1 MIEQYQKVEVSVRFS
16 CPGRIRW
23 RVLACLNRPDI
34 AARIE
39 VLLRTRT
46 GVRSVTANPV
56 TGSLL
61 LIYEACIGVESFQSF
76 LEQIPLVS
84 LESDASSNPSEIAV
98 SKPKYK
104 ASAQQ
109 IAELTKGYSKSAAS
123 LLLISIVDRMFE
135 AAPSAMI
142 GAAGDIVTRRSGSMF
157 GKLGFKTVRSQLFAL
172 GGVSVIVWALDSMM
186 SYWHARASGKLAREI
201 QNDLRNKAYKQL
213 QTLDIAQ
220 LEGRPVSKWISLVR
234 SDTSRIAHFIEEGV
248 DPFVTM
254 FTNGL
259 TVATTFL
266 LRSPALAAIQMAVLP
281 VLYLVSTQLLAPI
294 RERQEIARDR
304 EDHLDAAVLNNVNG
318 ISTITNFG
326 RQSAE
331 ADRIGILGKD
341 YMESANHTASIA
353 AAYVPS
359 IQIVV
364 AGGFVSTLVWG
375 GNLVDAGRL
384 SNTFYNV
391 MGFACL
397 RLFNALA
404 RLGISI
410 EHFQRTRVSFDRLIE
425 LLEMRPQ
432 ICSGNVPLE
441 ASSVSGDIVF
451 QDVTFHYVPQ
461 RAALNKVNLRIA
473 AGKTTAIV
481 GPTGAG
487 KTTLQKLLLRFYE
500 HESGSILLDGEDIR
514 LLDTLDL
521 RAAIAT
527 VPQQTFLF
535 DGTVRENIAYSRPE
549 ASLEEVVSAAR
560 AAQCDDFVRGLS
572 DGYETQVG
580 ENGNKL
586 SGGQKQ
592 RLAIARAVLAG
603 RPIMFFDEATSAIDY
618 ETEAAMQKSMRS
630 VVANRTTLVIA
641 HRLSTVRDADMI
653 YVMQDGAVSEQG
665 THDELLEANG
675 VYASMWRIQTGEA
688 NRHAAGSKSD

>member
-1 MIEQYQKVEVSVRFS
+1 MTEQYQTVEVSVRFS
-16 CPGRIRW
+16 CPGRVRW
-23 RVLACLNRPDI
+23 RVLACLNRPDV
-34 AARIE
+34 AARME
-39 VLLRTRT
+39 MLLRARD
-46 GVRSVTANPV
+46 GVRSVSANPV

-61 LIYEACIGVESFQSF
+61 LIYEAHFGVEPFQRF
-76 LEQIPLVS
+76 LEQIPLAS
-84 LESDASSNPSEIAV
+84 LESEASSSSTGVAV
-98 SKPKYK
+98 SKPRYK

-109 IAELTKGYSKSAAS
+109 IVELTKGYSKSAAS

-142 GAAGDIVTRRSGSMF
+142 GAAGDIVTRRSGSLF

-172 GGVSVIVWALDSMM
+172 GGVSAVIWALDSVM
-186 SYWHARASGKLAREI
+186 SYWHTRASGKLAREI
-201 QNDLRNKAYKQL
+201 QNDLRNKAYRQL
-213 QTLDIAQ
+213 QTLDISQ
-220 LEGRPVSKWISLVR
+220 LEGRPVSEWIGLVR
-234 SDTSRIAHFIEEGV
+234 SDTGRIAHFIEEGV

-266 LRSPALAAIQMAVLP
+266 LRSPALAAIQMAGLP
-281 VLYLVSTQLLAPI
+281 ILYLVSTKLLAPI
-294 RERQEIARDR
+294 RERQEVARDR
-304 EDHLDAAVLNNVNG
+304 EDDLNAAVLNNVNG

-326 RQSAE
+326 RQDAE
-331 ADRIGILGKD
+331 ADRIASLGKN
-341 YMESANHTASIA
+341 YIESADHTASIA

-359 IQIVV
+359 IQMVV

-375 GNLVDAGRL
+375 GNLVNAGRL

-410 EHFQRTRVSFDRLIE
+410 EHFQRTRVSFDRLIH
-425 LLEMRPQ
+425 LLEMRPL
-432 ICSGNVPLE
+432 ISSGDVPLQV
-441 ASSVSGDIVF
+441 ASVSGDIVF
-451 QDVTFHYVPQ
+451 QNVTFRYVPE

-487 KTTLQKLLLRFYE
+487 KTTVQKLLLRFYE
-500 HESGSILLDGEDIR
+500 HESGSILVDGEDIR
-514 LLDTLDL
+514 QLNTFDL
-521 RAAIAT
+521 RNAIAT

-535 DGTVRENIAYSRPE
+535 DGTVRENIAYARPE

-560 AAQCDDFVRGLS
+560 AAQCDDFIRALS

-592 RLAIARAVLAG
+592 RLAIARAVLAR

-618 ETEAAMQKSMRS
+618 ETEAAMQKSMSS
-630 VVANRTTLVIA
+630 VVADRTTLVIA
-641 HRLSTVRDADMI
+641 HRLSTIRDADMI
-653 YVMQDGAVSEQG
+653 YVMQDGVVSEQG
-665 THDELLEANG
+665 THDALLEADG
-675 VYASMWRIQTGEA
+675 LYAGMWRIQTGEA
-688 NRHAAGSKSD
+688 NRRVAADEVG

>member
-1 MIEQYQKVEVSVRFS
+1 MTEQYQTVEVSVRFS
-16 CPGRIRW
+16 CPGRVRW
-23 RVLACLNRPDI
+23 RVLACLNRPDV

-39 VLLRTRT
+39 LFLRARD
-46 GVRSVTANPV
+46 GVRSVSANPV

-61 LIYEACIGVESFQSF
+61 LIYEAHFGIEPFQRF
-76 LEQIPLVS
+76 LEQIPLAS
-84 LESDASSNPSEIAV
+84 LESDAPSNSSEIAV
-98 SKPKYK
+98 SKTRYK

-109 IAELTKGYSKSAAS
+109 IVELTKGYSKSAVS

-172 GGVSVIVWALDSMM
+172 GGVSAVIWALDSIM
-186 SYWHARASGKLAREI
+186 SYWHTRASGKLAREI

-213 QTLDIAQ
+213 QTLDISQ
-220 LEGRPVSKWISLVR
+220 LEGRPVSEWISLVR
-234 SDTSRIAHFIEEGV
+234 SDTGRIAHFIEEGV

-266 LRSPALAAIQMAVLP
+266 LRSPALAAIQMAGLP
-281 VLYLVSTQLLAPI
+281 ILYLVSTKLLAPI
-294 RERQEIARDR
+294 RERQEVARDR
-304 EDHLDAAVLNNVNG
+304 EDDLNAAVLNNVNG

-326 RQSAE
+326 RQDAE
-331 ADRIGILGKD
+331 ADRIAILGRN
-341 YMESANHTASIA
+341 YMESADHTASIA

-359 IQIVV
+359 IQMVV

-375 GNLVDAGRL
+375 GNLVNAARL

-410 EHFQRTRVSFDRLIE
+410 EHFQRTRVSFDRLIH
-425 LLEMRPQ
+425 LLEMRPL
-432 ICSGNVPLE
+432 ICSGDVPLQ

-451 QDVTFHYVPQ
+451 QDVTFRYVPEQ
-461 RAALNKVNLRIA
+461 AALKKVNLHIE
-473 AGKTTAIV
+473 AGKTTV
-481 GPTGAG
+481 
-487 KTTLQKLLLRFYE
+487 QKLLLRFYE
-500 HESGSILLDGEDIR
+500 HESGSILVDGEDIR
-514 LLDTLDL
+514 QLNTFDL
-521 RAAIAT
+521 RNAIAT

-535 DGTVRENIAYSRPE
+535 DGTVRENIAYSRPG

-560 AAQCDDFVRGLS
+560 AAQCDDFIRGLS

-592 RLAIARAVLAG
+592 RLAIARAVLAR

-618 ETEAAMQKSMRS
+618 ETEAAMQKSMSS

-665 THDELLEANG
+665 THDALLEANG
-675 VYASMWRIQTGEA
+675 VYAGMWRIQTGEA
-688 NRHAAGSKSD
+688 NRRAVAGNAD

>member
-1 MIEQYQKVEVSVRFS
+1 MIELYQKVEVSVRS
-16 CPGRIRW
+16 SGPGRVRW
-23 RVLACLNRPDI
+23 RILACLDRPDI

-39 VLLRTRT
+39 ALLRTRT
-46 GVRSVTANPV
+46 GVRSVSANPV

-61 LIYEACIGVESFQSF
+61 LIYEARFGVEPFQLF
-76 LEQIPLVS
+76 LEQIS
-84 LESDASSNPSEIAV
+84 LASIESDAPSNSSEIAV

-104 ASAQQ
+104 ASMQQ
-109 IAELTKGYSKSAAS
+109 ITELTRGYYKSAAS
-123 LLLISIVDRMFE
+123 LLLISIVDRLFE

-142 GAAGDIVTRRSGSMF
+142 GAAGDIVTRRSGSVF

-172 GGVSVIVWALDSMM
+172 GGVSAVIWALDSIM
-186 SYWHARASGKLAREI
+186 SYWHTRASGKLAREI

-220 LEGRPVSKWISLVR
+220 LEGRPVSEWIGLVR
-234 SDTSRIAHFIEEGV
+234 SDTGRIAHFIEEGV

-259 TVATTFL
+259 TVAATFL

-281 VLYLVSTQLLAPI
+281 VLYLVSTKLLAPI

-304 EDHLDAAVLNNVNG
+304 EDDLDAAVLNNVNG

-326 RQSAE
+326 RQGAE
-331 ADRIGILGKD
+331 ADRIALLGSA
-341 YMESANHTASIA
+341 YIESADHTASIA

-359 IQIVV
+359 IQMVV

-410 EHFQRTRVSFDRLIE
+410 EHFQRTRVSFDRLIQ
-425 LLEMRPQ
+425 LLEMRPL
-432 ICSGNVPLE
+432 IRSGDVPLH

-451 QDVTFHYVPQ
+451 QDVTFRYVPE
-461 RAALNKVNLRIA
+461 RAALNKVNLHIA

-500 HESGSILLDGEDIR
+500 HESGSVLLDGEDIR
-514 LLDTLDL
+514 HLDTFDL
-521 RAAIAT
+521 RNAIAT

-549 ASLEEVVSAAR
+549 ASLEEVVSAAQ
-560 AAQCDDFVRGLS
+560 AAQCDDFIRGLT

-592 RLAIARAVLAG
+592 RLAIARAVLAA

-618 ETEAAMQKSMRS
+618 ETEAAMQKSMGS

-653 YVMQDGAVSEQG
+653 YVMQDGAVCEQG
-665 THDELLEANG
+665 THDELLSADG
-675 VYASMWRIQTGEA
+675 LYAGMWRIQTGEA
-688 NRHAAGSKSD
+688 NRHAAASKTD